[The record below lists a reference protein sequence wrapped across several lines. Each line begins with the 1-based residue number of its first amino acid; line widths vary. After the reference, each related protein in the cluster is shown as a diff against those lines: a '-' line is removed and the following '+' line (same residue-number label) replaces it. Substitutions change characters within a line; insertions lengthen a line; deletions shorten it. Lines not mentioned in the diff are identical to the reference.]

1 LRALPARRI
10 DALDASGYLRDATL
24 RAALALAVLLTM
36 LVSSGCGRK
45 AMPEPRKSRTL
56 FDGNPDRG
64 EGWAYPGIRCADMG
78 VESPGRQGTRREN
91 IVNIRLTS
99 NEARRDESAARS
111 HKLFLDRP

>member
-1 LRALPARRI
+1 MSPV
-10 DALDASGYLRDATL
+10 

-36 LVSSGCGRK
+36 LVSAGCGRK
-45 AMPEPRKSRTL
+45 AMPEPRKSA
-56 FDGNPDRG
+56 GNIHRG
-64 EGWAYPGIRCADMG
+64 EERVCPGIRCADMG

-99 NEARRDESAARS
+99 NEARRDESAPRS